1 MPVKDTTPRHGDS
14 RRSGWA
20 TYPQKPIPRSTS
32 QDVGPQ
38 GASNPN
44 GVGPVMRAPYD
55 ATAGVFEGSNGFDQ
69 EWNEEQALDVPQP
82 YAPQDDGD

>member
-1 MPVKDTTPRHGDS
+1 
-14 RRSGWA
+14 
-20 TYPQKPIPRSTS
+20 
-32 QDVGPQ
+32 
-38 GASNPN
+38 
-44 GVGPVMRAPYD
+44 MRAPYD